1 MARPT
6 GGSWYEGSDL
16 AALANAAG
24 IIEACFYEPS
34 PARIRA
40 DLFDIKRRLR
50 GKGELRGIVRPAWP
64 DLGNKADLMAA
75 ASALAAGGVAG
86 LAFYNWGHLR
96 KANVGWIADALN
108 AFGGKP

>member
-1 MARPT
+1 MS
-6 GGSWYEGSDL
+6 GCG
-16 AALANAAG
+16 AAHVA
-24 IIEACFYEPS
+24 PS
-34 PARIRA
+34 A
-40 DLFDIKRRLR
+40 DADTR
-50 GKGELRGIVRPAWP
+50 GCGAEGELRGIVRPAWP